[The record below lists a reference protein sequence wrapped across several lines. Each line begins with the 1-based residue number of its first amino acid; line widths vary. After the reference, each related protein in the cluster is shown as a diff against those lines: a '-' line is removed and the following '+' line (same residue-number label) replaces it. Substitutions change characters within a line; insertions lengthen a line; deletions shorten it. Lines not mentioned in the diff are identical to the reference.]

1 MHGAAAGGD
10 LTIAAAIEY
19 YRIHTTMMT
28 GLATIDHRTTM
39 AVLVTG
45 GDIEVGITG
54 GTTTTEVSPS

>member
-10 LTIAAAIEY
+10 LTITAAIEY
-19 YRIHTTMMT
+19 YRIHTTTMT

-45 GDIEVGITG
+45 GG
-54 GTTTTEVSPS
+54 GYRGGHHGWDDDD